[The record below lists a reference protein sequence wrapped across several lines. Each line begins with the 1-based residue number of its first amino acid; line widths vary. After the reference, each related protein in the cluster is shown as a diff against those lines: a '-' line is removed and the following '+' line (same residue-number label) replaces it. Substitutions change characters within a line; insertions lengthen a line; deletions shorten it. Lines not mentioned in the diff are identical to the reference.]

1 MTRPID
7 TAIRLLA
14 AINAP
19 IARWGRS
26 LAATLLALMLA
37 VAVAQILSRAFFNF
51 TLDWAEELA
60 RMALVWSVLLVAPI
74 GYRTGGHVAIS
85 AFAESLPPRL
95 RYVTALLL
103 NLLVGWICLTLLIES
118 VGLVERGLSIVG
130 SGVPIRMAWV
140 YAVVPASLAA
150 MLLVS
155 IEAVL
160 RIGDSL
166 RRGRWDP
173 PLSGAVPVMQDGVV
187 EP

>member
-1 MTRPID
+1 VTRPID
-7 TAIRLLA
+7 NAIRLLA

-26 LAATLLALMLA
+26 LAASLLALMLA
-37 VAVAQILSRAFFNF
+37 VAVAQILSRAILNF

-60 RMALVWSVLLVAPI
+60 RISLVWSVLLVAPI
-74 GYRTGGHVAIS
+74 GYRTGGHVAIG

-103 NLLVGWICLTLLIES
+103 NVLIGWICLTLLIES
-118 VGLVERGLSIVG
+118 FSLVERGMNIVG

-155 IEAVL
+155 LEAIL
-160 RIGDSL
+160 RIADSL
-166 RRGRWDP
+166 RRGCWDP

>member
-1 MTRPID
+1 LDRL
-7 TAIRLLA
+7 IRLLA

-26 LAATLLALMLA
+26 LAAILLALMLA
-37 VAVAQILSRAFFNF
+37 VAVAQILSRAILNF
-51 TLDWAEELA
+51 S
-60 RMALVWSVLLVAPI
+60 LVWSVLLVAPI
-74 GYRTGGHVAIS
+74 GYRTGGHVAIG

-103 NLLVGWICLTLLIES
+103 NGLIGWICLTLLIES
-118 VGLVERGLSIVG
+118 FSLVERGMNIVG

-155 IEAVL
+155 LEAIL
-160 RIGDSL
+160 RIADSL
-166 RRGRWDP
+166 RRGSWDP